1 MPWTRFFRRRRWDE
15 ERRREVEVYLELET
29 ADNLARGM
37 SAVEA
42 ASAARRKL
50 GSPTLIREEIYRMN
64 TIGLVETMWGDLRYA
79 GRVLRKAPG
88 FAAAVIAI
96 LALGI
101 GANTTIFSVVNAVL
115 LRPLP
120 FPASDRLV
128 RIFHVPPQQ
137 QFPGVTKF
145 SVSPANYLDWKRQ
158 SHTFEAMAAY
168 AVRNHNL
175 TGGDRPE
182 AIALGHVPP
191 EFFDIVGLHPFIGRV
206 FSPEEDRPAGA
217 HVAVIANSFWRT
229 HLGAVPDVIG
239 RTVQLDRQPYTIV
252 GVMPPAMEYASWGV
266 TAVKI
271 WVPLAWDDSERAI
284 RGLHN
289 YQVVARL
296 APGATLRLARSELD
310 AVSATLARL
319 YPADDAGWGATA
331 MTLQELVVG
340 DVRTSLLVLLGAVG
354 FVLLI
359 ACANVANLCLARM
372 LGRGKE
378 IALRCALGAGR
389 GRILRQLLT
398 ETVLLSVAGGAAG
411 LVLARAGLRLVA
423 MLVADQLPRADELSI
438 DGAVLA
444 FTAAISLA
452 TGIGAGLIPAL
463 RGRRTDLN
471 EALKQ
476 GLGRT
481 ESQAGGPLT
490 RNLLVIVE
498 VALSLML
505 LIGAGLMIRTLW
517 FLRRVNP
524 GFDPHGVMTMTVS
537 IPQSKY
543 DTPAR
548 STAFFDELLRRVRAL
563 PGVDSAAVIDSV
575 PISGGGPIQPIVIE
589 GRPSGAM
596 SEQPEMAVRQSSPG
610 YLRTMRIPL
619 LRGRDFRERDTR
631 AVLISE
637 SVAKRFWPGQD
648 PLGARIRFTLVD
660 KEAVWEIVGVV
671 GDIKD
676 IGLAAE
682 TPETMV
688 YQWTRERPMRYL
700 NLVVRTANDPASV
713 VQPAT
718 AVIRQIDA
726 EQPVRNVSSM
736 DDLIAASLANDRFNM
751 RLLGAFA
758 AMAVSL
764 AAIGIYSLL
773 SYAVRRRRREI
784 GIRTALG
791 ADVYDVVR
799 MILIEGLKPAL
810 IGVAIGILGALF
822 ITRILSRL
830 VHGVSPTDPVTFAL
844 VAAGVLCI
852 SLVSCVAPAL
862 RAARVDPLG
871 ALRDE

>member
-1 MPWTRFFRRRRWDE
+1 
-15 ERRREVEVYLELET
+15 
-29 ADNLARGM
+29 
-37 SAVEA
+37 
-42 ASAARRKL
+42 
-50 GSPTLIREEIYRMN
+50 MN

-120 FPASDRLV
+120 FPASERLV

-137 QFPGVTKF
+137 QFPGITKF
-145 SVSPANYLDWKRQ
+145 SVSPANYLDWKSQ
-158 SHTFEAMAAY
+158 SHSFDAMAAY

-182 AIALGHVPP
+182 AVSVGHVPP
-191 EFFDIVGLHPFIGRV
+191 EFFDIVGLHPSIGRV
-206 FSPEEDRPAGA
+206 FSPAEDRPGSAR
-217 HVAVIANSFWRT
+217 VAVIANSFWKT
-229 HLGAVPDVIG
+229 HLGGNPDVLG
-239 RTVQLDRQPYTIV
+239 WTVQLDRQAYTIV
-252 GVMPPAMEYASWGV
+252 GVMPPGMEYPSWGA
-266 TAVKI
+266 TAVTMWI
-271 WVPLAWDDSERAI
+271 PLAWEDSERAI
-284 RGLHN
+284 RSNHN

-296 APGATLRLARSELD
+296 ATGVTLHQAGSELD

-319 YPADDAGWGATA
+319 YPADDAGWGATV

-378 IALRCALGAGR
+378 IALRSALGAGR

-398 ETVLLSVAGGAAG
+398 ETMLLAVAGGAAG
-411 LVLARAGLRLVA
+411 LALARAGLRLVA
-423 MLVADQLPRADELSI
+423 ILVADQLPRAGELSI

-463 RGRRTDLN
+463 RARRTGLN

-524 GFDPHGVMTMTVS
+524 GFDPRGVMTMNVT

-548 STAFFDELLRRVRAL
+548 ATAFFDELLRRVRAL
-563 PGVDSAAVIDSV
+563 PGVDAAAVIDSV
-575 PISGGGPIQPIVIE
+575 PMNGGGSIQPIAIE
-589 GRPSGAM
+589 GRPHVAM
-596 SEQPEMAVRQSSPG
+596 SEQSEMAVRQSSPG

-619 LRGRDFRERDTR
+619 LRGRDFREGDTR

-637 SVAKRFWPGQD
+637 SVAKRFWQGQD
-648 PLGARIRFTLVD
+648 PLGARVRFTLVD
-660 KEAVWEIVGVV
+660 QEAVWEIVGVV
-671 GDIKD
+671 GDVKER
-676 IGLAAE
+676 GLAAGL
-682 TPETMV
+682 PETMV
-688 YQWTRERPMRYL
+688 YQWTRQRPLRYL
-700 NLVVRTANDPASV
+700 NLVVRTVSDPASV
-713 VQPAT
+713 VQPVA
-718 AVIRQIDA
+718 AVIRQIDR
-726 EQPVRNVSSM
+726 EQPMRNVSSM
-736 DDLIAASLANDRFNM
+736 DDIIAASLANDRFNM

-764 AAIGIYSLL
+764 AAVGIYSLL

-791 ADVYDVVR
+791 AGVYDVVR
-799 MILIEGLKPAL
+799 MILLEGLKPAF
-810 IGVAIGILGALF
+810 IGLAIGLLGALA
-822 ITRILSRL
+822 ITRILGRL
-830 VHGVSPTDPVTFAL
+830 VHGVSPSDPATFAM
-844 VAAGVLCI
+844 VTAGVLVL
-852 SLVSCVAPAL
+852 SLASCVVPAL
-862 RAARVDPLG
+862 RAARVDPLA
-871 ALRDE
+871 ALREE